1 MADSNN
7 QIENIAAI
15 VLAAGLSTRMGRPKM
30 ILPWGKSSIIGT
42 VVSTLVA
49 AGLTQVVVVTGG
61 SSSEVEKALE
71 GFPDQIVFNPLYEN
85 GEMLYS
91 IQIGLSA
98 LSTKTHA
105 ALVVLGDQPQM
116 QIDIVRSVIK
126 AYQKTEQVTLIIPS
140 FQMRRGHPWLVSRS
154 LWPGILALTPPATM
168 RDFVQENAK
177 SIHYLNVNTPT
188 VLADLDTPEDYG
200 RSRSGKI

>member
-1 MADSNN
+1 MVEYDNR
-7 QIENIAAI
+7 IENIAAI

-30 ILPWGKSSIIGT
+30 ILPWGNSSIIGT
-42 VVSTLVA
+42 VISTLVA
-49 AGLTQVVVVTGG
+49 AGLKQVVVVTGG

-71 GFPDQIVFNPLYEN
+71 GFPNQIVFNPLYEN

-98 LSTKTHA
+98 LPTKTNA

-116 QIDIVRSVIK
+116 QIGVVQAVIK
-126 AYQKTEQVTLIIPS
+126 AFQKEQATLIIPS
-140 FQMRRGHPWLVSRS
+140 FQMRRGHPWLVSHS

-168 RDFVQENAK
+168 RDFIQENAK

-188 VLADLDTPEDYG
+188 VLADLDTPEDYE
-200 RSRSGKI
+200 RSRSGDI